1 MKKIEKKQK
10 TRSAEKEIIKFA
22 VFVTQNIQDLL

>member
-10 TRSAEKEIIKFA
+10 TFSPERDHMLSSGIC
-22 VFVTQNIQDLL
+22 